1 MHFAQPIAIHIEI
14 EDPMRPR
21 RPERNPMRPCFLVL
35 DYDSPGNISAR
46 KLVIETAKLNVIT
59 AYSSREVIETLARFP
74 GVDGV
79 VVNAQRN
86 GSRMTCAEI
95 IAKLREVRSDV
106 PIITVAATG
115 NDPCGGEDFHVS
127 SYDPRRLLS
136 VLEHVVPER
145 TREIERNEEIGQE
158 RRAEG

>member
-1 MHFAQPIAIHIEI
+1 
-14 EDPMRPR
+14 
-21 RPERNPMRPCFLVL
+21 MRPCFIIL
-35 DYDSPGNISAR
+35 DYDCPGNISAR

-74 GVDGV
+74 GVNGV
-79 VVNAQRN
+79 VLNAQRE

-106 PIITVAATG
+106 PIITVTATG

-127 SYDPRRLLS
+127 SYDPKHLLS
-136 VLEHVVPER
+136 VLERVVPES
-145 TREIERNEEIGQE
+145 TQEIKRNEEIGQQKRVQE
-158 RRAEG
+158 

>member
-1 MHFAQPIAIHIEI
+1 
-14 EDPMRPR
+14 
-21 RPERNPMRPCFLVL
+21 MRPCFIIL
-35 DYDSPGNISAR
+35 DYDCPGNISAR

-59 AYSSREVIETLARFP
+59 AYSSHEVIETLARFP
-74 GVDGV
+74 GVNGV

-106 PIITVAATG
+106 PIITVTATG

-127 SYDPRRLLS
+127 SYDPRHLLS
-136 VLEHVVPER
+136 VLERVAPES

-158 RRAEG
+158 KRVEA

>member
-1 MHFAQPIAIHIEI
+1 
-14 EDPMRPR
+14 
-21 RPERNPMRPCFLVL
+21 MRPCFIIL
-35 DYDSPGNISAR
+35 DYDCPGNISAR

-59 AYSSREVIETLARFP
+59 AYSSHEVIETLARFP
-74 GVDGV
+74 DVNGV
-79 VVNAQRN
+79 VINAQRG

-95 IAKLREVRSDV
+95 ITKLREVRSDV
-106 PIITVAATG
+106 PIITITATG

-136 VLEHVVPER
+136 VLERVVPES

-158 RRAEG
+158 RRIEE